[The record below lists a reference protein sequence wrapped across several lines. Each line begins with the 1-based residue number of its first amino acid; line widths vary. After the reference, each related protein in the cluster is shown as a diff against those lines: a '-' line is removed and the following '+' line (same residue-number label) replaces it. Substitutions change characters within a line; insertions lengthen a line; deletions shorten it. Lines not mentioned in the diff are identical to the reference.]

1 MTLLV
6 PYLGG
11 LVSMG
16 FVVSALLFLRFW
28 SKTRDGL
35 FLSFSLAFVLFALNQ
50 AVISLGIFPHD
61 RQSAAYLLRL
71 AGYALIS
78 LAIIRK
84 NMRSSGP
91 KSTHG
96 AGAAPRIGH

>member
-28 SKTRDGL
+28 TKTRDGL
-35 FLSFSLAFVLFALNQ
+35 FLSFALAFVLFALNQ
-50 AVISLGIFPHD
+50 AVVSLGIFPHD
-61 RQSAAYLLRL
+61 QQSAAYLLRL

-78 LAIIRK
+78 FAIIRK
-84 NMRSSGP
+84 NIRSSSPKGARGTGTAPGLGP
-91 KSTHG
+91 
-96 AGAAPRIGH
+96 